1 MSVAKT
7 PSRRSAPLK
16 FLPLDIP
23 TLGDSTPLRPGRRG
37 ILRAVDAVDAIKRGF
52 GHFNRRDWDAIA
64 RGLPEDFEAID
75 RAPVDV
81 LRARGPYAL
90 KTITDANGDTAFADL
105 RMEVLEA
112 FTVELRTDVVLVV
125 VRVAAS
131 ARGGESGAPV
141 EG

>member
-1 MSVAKT
+1 M
-7 PSRRSAPLK
+7 
-16 FLPLDIP
+16 
-23 TLGDSTPLRPGRRG
+23 
-37 ILRAVDAVDAIKRGF
+37 DAVDAIKRGF

-141 EG
+141 EGEIGQVWTFDGGVPRRCEQFPTWEQARRAAAP